1 MDHLD
6 QWPKRKQELLPDGQ
20 SYTLAL
26 AHDLGLAFPIRAED
40 AVKQDDRASVIAA
53 GIFVAQGR
61 MMEAM
66 VPDRRE
72 NERIPAWRVGS
83 HIGVG
88 KHRDDACDI
97 QSGEHGNG
105 REIE

>member
-1 MDHLD
+1 MDHRD
-6 QWPKRKQELLPDGQ
+6 QRPERKQELLPDGQ

-26 AHDLGLAFPIRAED
+26 AHDFGLAFSIRAED
-40 AVKQDDRASVIAA
+40 AIKQNYRASVIAA
-53 GIFVAQGR
+53 GIFVTQGR

-88 KHRDDACDI
+88 KH
-97 QSGEHGNG
+97 
-105 REIE
+105 